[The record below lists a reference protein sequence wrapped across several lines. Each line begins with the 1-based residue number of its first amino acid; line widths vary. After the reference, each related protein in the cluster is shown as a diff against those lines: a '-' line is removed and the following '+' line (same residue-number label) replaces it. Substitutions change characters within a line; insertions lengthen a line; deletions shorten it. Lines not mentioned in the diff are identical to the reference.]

1 MVRSRKENSIIKL
14 FEDWAGETVRDFN
27 PLPLSG
33 SNREYFRITG
43 KSKSAIGVYNP
54 DKKENRAF
62 LSFSDFFQSV
72 DLPVP
77 EIYAVNEMMD
87 IYLEQDL
94 GDITLYSYLIES
106 RHGEEFPEKVVS
118 IYKQVLEELVRFQ
131 VEGGAGIDYDVCY
144 PRSSF
149 DKQSMLWDM
158 HYFKY
163 YFLKLAHIPFDEQ
176 KLEDDFDRFSD
187 YLLQAWNDFFLYR
200 DFQSRN
206 VMLSEGKPYF
216 IDYQGGRKGALQY
229 DLASLLYDAK
239 ADIPEP
245 VRVELMKHYMNR
257 AGEQLTGN
265 AEEFIEHYYG
275 YVLIRIM
282 QALGAYGFR
291 GFYERKEHFLQSI
304 PYAIDNV
311 NELLNKVHFPF
322 KMPALIDALEILTQ
336 SEKLRTLGSRKKEL
350 VVTIH
355 SFSYRKGIP
364 ADNSGHGGGFV
375 FDCRALPNPGRLEE
389 FQELTGKD
397 EPVIH
402 YLQKEPAVEEFL
414 RHATSLV
421 DQTVENYIQRNFTHL
436 SVNFG
441 CTGGRHRS
449 IYAAENLA
457 KHIRERYNIR
467 VELIHEEDVMA

>member
-1 MVRSRKENSIIKL
+1 MN
-14 FEDWAGETVRDFN
+14 
-27 PLPLSG
+27 
-33 SNREYFRITG
+33 
-43 KSKSAIGVYNP
+43 
-54 DKKENRAF
+54 
-62 LSFSDFFQSV
+62 
-72 DLPVP
+72 
-77 EIYAVNEMMD
+77 
-87 IYLEQDL
+87 
-94 GDITLYSYLIES
+94 
-106 RHGEEFPEKVVS
+106 
-118 IYKQVLEELVRFQ
+118 
-131 VEGGAGIDYDVCY
+131 
-144 PRSSF
+144 
-149 DKQSMLWDM
+149 
-158 HYFKY
+158 
-163 YFLKLAHIPFDEQ
+163 
-176 KLEDDFDRFSD
+176 
-187 YLLQAWNDFFLYR
+187 
-200 DFQSRN
+200 
-206 VMLSEGKPYF
+206 
-216 IDYQGGRKGALQY
+216 
-229 DLASLLYDAK
+229 
-239 ADIPEP
+239 
-245 VRVELMKHYMNR
+245 HYMNR

-322 KMPALIDALEILTQ
+322 KMPALIDALEKLTQ

-350 VVTIH
+350 VVTIQ

-389 FQELTGKD
+389 FKELTGKD

-457 KHIRERYNIR
+457 SHLKERYDLR
-467 VELIHEEDVMA
+467 VELIHEEEG